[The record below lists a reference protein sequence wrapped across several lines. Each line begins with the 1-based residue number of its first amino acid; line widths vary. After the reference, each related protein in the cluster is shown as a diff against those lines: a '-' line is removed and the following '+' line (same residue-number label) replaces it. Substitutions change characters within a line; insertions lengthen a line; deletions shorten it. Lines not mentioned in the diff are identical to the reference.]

1 MDAMVRRNACAASSA
16 IYTDHLPPSGRT
28 YALSVSEAEDIR
40 TFGLRKTHLD
50 TILLDLS
57 RYLLLAGIRLAHSG
71 HLRADGYTIRLADLL
86 YDPIV
91 EQLRGNAPG
100 GVARVPELVTYIP
113 LANTDHSDFIKLNF
127 RSPYFSS
134 IPLRVKF
141 CRRAQKVGM
150 GGGFMSQRGWVP
162 LGALL
167 AILVFGITSPV
178 AAQQRQFVP
187 NSQSFWANSKNWTSN
202 YGPAYRDTVESPTQ
216 LLPCSSQF
224 ALCFH
229 SGAEPLPCTISKDGR
244 SAQCKCTVATSTNYT
259 LINAILNYPVYLST
273 VAACGA
279 DGSSCTA
286 TNSAPVCSLLD
297 GGKLIPGAKV
307 ISTFD
312 PDTQDAILAAIEEG
326 PSAVTVC
333 AKAAYAAC
341 MTAPCKF
348 DKGRTTATCKCPVF
362 YGRFTLVGAD
372 AECSLGGNL
381 VPSASYIPELDST
394 PNN

>member
-141 CRRAQKVGM
+141 CRRAQKLGM

-244 SAQCKCTVATSTNYT
+244 SAQCKCTVATFDQLHVDQRDSE
-259 LINAILNYPVYLST
+259 LS
-273 VAACGA
+273 GL
-279 DGSSCTA
+279 
-286 TNSAPVCSLLD
+286 PLD
-297 GGKLIPGAKV
+297 GRCLRRRRFELHGDKLGPGLFTSGRWK
-307 ISTFD
+307 ID
-312 PDTQDAILAAIEEG
+312 P
-326 PSAVTVC
+326 
-333 AKAAYAAC
+333 
-341 MTAPCKF
+341 
-348 DKGRTTATCKCPVF
+348 GRQ
-362 YGRFTLVGAD
+362 
-372 AECSLGGNL
+372 GNL
-381 VPSASYIPELDST
+381 DLRSRYPRCHPCGD
-394 PNN
+394 